1 MKNKEL
7 LSATS
12 STSWLLVFTLLFGLL
27 LTSLTINA
35 QSINQKET
43 FNSAVINDCTIKEFT
58 AKVVNNKIYFRF
70 LVVENRD
77 NTNYTLEASTNGD
90 DYSPILQKEGFK
102 SPNGTPL
109 LYCYSLDLHDFSD
122 NTYRIRRVTP
132 DGVSFSNSIEFNDID
147 NLSLTAQ
154 KN

>member
-7 LSATS
+7 LVATS

-43 FNSAVINDCTIKEFT
+43 FNSAAIDDCTIKEFT
-58 AKVVNNKIYFRF
+58 AKVVGNKIYFKF
-70 LVVENRD
+70 LIVENLEQ
-77 NTNYTLEASTNGD
+77 TNYTLEASTSGD

-102 SPNGTPL
+102 SPNGVPL
-109 LYCYSLDLHDFSD
+109 LYCYSLDLHENSD
-122 NTYRIRRVTP
+122 KIYRIRRVSP
-132 DGVSFSNSIEFNDID
+132 EGDNFSATIEFNAIE